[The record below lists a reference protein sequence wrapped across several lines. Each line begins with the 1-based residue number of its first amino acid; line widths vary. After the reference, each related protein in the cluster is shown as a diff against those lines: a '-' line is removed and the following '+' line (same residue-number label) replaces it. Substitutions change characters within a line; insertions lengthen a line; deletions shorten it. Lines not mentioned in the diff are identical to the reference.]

1 MKWIKRAGIMI
12 LLLPVILIMALA
24 AYEIF
29 GMCMNHR
36 ATDRQT
42 EKLQAD
48 LMDEISDVEIRNV
61 YSETGNISGT
71 GNHVECL
78 SIITFSTEMTE
89 EEIRDRMSKHYTIDD
104 WDCSVGKTDEGF
116 YSFYTKTS
124 APFPDNIEGH

>member
-1 MKWIKRAGIMI
+1 MRWIKRIGITI
-12 LLLPVILIMALA
+12 LLLPVILIMIFV

-42 EKLQAD
+42 RRLEAD
-48 LMDEISDVEIRNV
+48 LISEIPDGEILDV
-61 YSETGNISGT
+61 YSETGNTSGT

-78 SIITFSTEMTE
+78 SAITFNTEMAE
-89 EEIRDRMSKHYTIDD
+89 EEIRERMSKHYTIDD
-104 WDCSVGKTDEGF
+104 WDCTVNKTDEGF
-116 YSFYTKTS
+116 YTFLLKTS